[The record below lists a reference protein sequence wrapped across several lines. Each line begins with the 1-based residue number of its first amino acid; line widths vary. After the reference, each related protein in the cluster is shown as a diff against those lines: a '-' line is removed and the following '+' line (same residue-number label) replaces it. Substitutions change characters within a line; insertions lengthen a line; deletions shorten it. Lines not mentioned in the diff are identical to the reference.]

1 MGTAVSEGGAAHGVR
16 VAGHQGERQAWPGQH
31 HRDRQDGDGGGGG
44 GQHGE
49 LVRADWT
56 RRLSLSL
63 SLLNWF
69 LASLHGTVPA
79 LTDLP
84 AKFYFLPIFV

>member
-16 VAGHQGERQAWPGQH
+16 VAGHQGERQAGPGQH

-49 LVRADWT
+49 LVRAD
-56 RRLSLSL
+56 
-63 SLLNWF
+63 
-69 LASLHGTVPA
+69 
-79 LTDLP
+79 
-84 AKFYFLPIFV
+84 